1 MAINAL
7 FYIWSNASD
16 ERLSQDVPDNVQDT
30 LVRACDW
37 LTDEAL
43 SDKLQHMNAFFSGSV
58 KLVPD
63 VSISVTCI
71 PLLL

>member
-7 FYIWSNASD
+7 FYIWSNASSGQ
-16 ERLSQDVPDNVQDT
+16 LSPNVPDNVKDT

-43 SDKLQHMNAFFSGSV
+43 SDKLEHMNAVFSGSV
-58 KLVPD
+58 KVILE
-63 VSISVTCI
+63 VSSYHVKFFEA
-71 PLLL
+71 

>member
-7 FYIWSNASD
+7 FYIWSNASSGQ
-16 ERLSQDVPDNVQDT
+16 LSPNVSDNVKDT

-43 SDKLQHMNAFFSGSV
+43 SDKLEHMSVFFSGSV
-58 KLVPD
+58 KTGD
-63 VSISVTCI
+63 VSV
-71 PLLL
+71 L